1 MASSHSTTVG
11 TFVRSLQSKTVSSSS
26 ESVYSYHLHLEKK
39 LLKQFM
45 KDIWGK
51 RNVSAVFWPG
61 ITKDIVNLVAGCD
74 ACQKHQRKQ
83 QKQELLQPGPPC
95 YPWQILNSDLF
106 EYKGNQYLLLSD
118 EYSKFPIIRKL
129 TSTTSH
135 AIINHLKSI
144 FAEYGIP
151 DKLVMNNGPNI
162 HPKSS
167 NNSLPGMDLNTLQ
180 AHLCTHN
187 LMVLRSVWSKLWNV
201 SLENVTKTVLI
212 PT

>member
-1 MASSHSTTVG
+1 MTVG
-11 TFVRSLQSKTVSSSS
+11 TFVRSLQSKTVSYILKR
-26 ESVYSYHLHLEKK
+26 ERILVPPAPREETLKTIHEGHLGQEKC
-39 LLKQFM
+39 LP
-45 KDIWGK
+45 
-51 RNVSAVFWPG
+51 RARSAVFWPG
-61 ITKDIVNLVAGCD
+61 ITKDVVNLVAGCD
-74 ACQKHQRKQ
+74 ARQKHKRKQ
-83 QKQELLQPGPPC
+83 QKQELLQPEPPC
-95 YPWQILNSDLF
+95 YPCQILNSDLF

-151 DKLVMNNGPNI
+151 DKLVIYNGPNI

-180 AHLCTHN
+180 AHLCTHS
-187 LMVLRSVWSKLWNV
+187 LMVLRNVWSKLWNV
-201 SLENVTKTVLI
+201 SLENVTRTVLI